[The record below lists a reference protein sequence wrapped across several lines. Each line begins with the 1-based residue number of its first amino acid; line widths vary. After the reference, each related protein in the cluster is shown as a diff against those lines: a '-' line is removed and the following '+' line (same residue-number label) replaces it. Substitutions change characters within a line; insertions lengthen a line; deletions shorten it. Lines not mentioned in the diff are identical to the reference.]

1 MYTHNKT
8 HTNIV
13 HYVDRQNII
22 KTISKTTSTTSL
34 LTFLLHLFI
43 LKLWP
48 ADMLFYRTYIMRN
61 FTKMLRSRGVGSRW
75 LLPKT
80 NPQKHARKEKRWILM
95 DIFQENH
102 ASGHIRKSRVSPI
115 LVGWKHAEA
124 KGHSIPIVRNNH
136 WEDFHRIILHLLRF
150 SSIVNSTTS
159 VIIFLPI

>member
-8 HTNIV
+8 YTNIV

-95 DIFQENH
+95 DIF
-102 ASGHIRKSRVSPI
+102 RKTCLGTYQKITCEPNISW
-115 LVGWKHAEA
+115 LEA
-124 KGHSIPIVRNNH
+124 CRSKRPLNSYRPEQSLR
-136 WEDFHRIILHLLRF
+136 RF
-150 SSIVNSTTS
+150 SFIE
-159 VIIFLPI
+159 